1 MTGGPA
7 GAVPADGA
15 IDYWCNRFF
24 PEQADVWNAALGAT
38 GIAVK
43 VRTDNADSFCDAD
56 TMVARMDELGV
67 AVLILPVAHR
77 PVHPEPTDYELVAAQ
92 PEDLDRLVED
102 YPGRFLGQWSIDPG
116 TGMAGVAEAA
126 AMLEQPWCVGLHTHT
141 HSFDRRFDHADYY
154 PYYALCATHDVPFV
168 MQAGTSGGLM
178 PSECGVP
185 IGIDR
190 PALYF
195 PGVRFVLSHTGWPWV
210 AECIAMALKF
220 PNVYLGTSVYPPRHW
235 SAELVGFMNRAGR
248 RKCLWGTGFPTV
260 GHRHALGQLH
270 EVELGD
276 DARGNLLGGTARRV
290 FTRLG

>member
-1 MTGGPA
+1 MSAAAPA
-7 GAVPADGA
+7 EGA

-24 PEQADVWNAALGAT
+24 PEQADIWNAAVEAT

-43 VRTDNADSFCDAD
+43 FRTDGNDSFCDAD
-56 TMVARMDELGV
+56 TMVARMDELGI
-67 AVLILPVAHR
+67 AAMILTVAHR
-77 PVHPEPTDYELVAAQ
+77 PAHPTATDFELVAAQ
-92 PEDLDRLVED
+92 PDDMERLAAD
-102 YPGRFLGQWSIDPG
+102 YPGRLFGQWSIDPR
-116 TGMAGVAEAA
+116 TGMAGVGEAA
-126 AMLEQPWCVGLHTHT
+126 AMLAQPWCVGLHTHT

-154 PYYALCATHDVPFV
+154 PYYALCATGDVPFV

-178 PSECGVP
+178 PSECGMP
-185 IGIDR
+185 AGIDR

-195 PGVRFVLSHTGWPWV
+195 PEVRFVLSHTGWPWV

-235 SAELVGFMNRAGR
+235 SDELVAFINSAGR
-248 RKCLWGTGFPTV
+248 RKCLWGTGFPAA
-260 GHRHALGQLH
+260 GHRHCLDQLQ

-276 DARGNLLGGTARRV
+276 EARANLLGNTARRV

>member
-1 MTGGPA
+1 MSAAAPA
-7 GAVPADGA
+7 EGA

-24 PEQADVWNAALGAT
+24 PEQAAIWNAAVGAT

-43 VRTDNADSFCDAD
+43 FRTDGNDSFCDAD
-56 TMVARMDELGV
+56 TMVVRMDEMGI
-67 AVLILPVAHR
+67 AALILTVAHR
-77 PVHPEPTDYELVAAQ
+77 PAHPEVTDFELVAAQ
-92 PEDLDRLVED
+92 PDDMGRLATD
-102 YPGRFLGQWSIDPG
+102 HPGRFFGQWSIDPR
-116 TGMAGVAEAA
+116 TGMAGVDEAA
-126 AMLEQPWCVGLHTHT
+126 AMLAEPWCVGLHTHT

-154 PYYALCATHDVPFV
+154 PYYALCATGDVPFV

-185 IGIDR
+185 VGVDR

-210 AECIAMALKF
+210 AECIAVALKF

-235 SAELVGFMNRAGR
+235 SDELVAFINGAGR
-248 RKCLWGTGFPTV
+248 RKSLWGTGFPAA
-260 GHRHALGQLH
+260 GHRHCLDQLH
-270 EVELGD
+270 ELELGD
-276 DARGNLLGGTARRV
+276 EARANLLGDTARRV

>member
-1 MTGGPA
+1 MSAAAPA
-7 GAVPADGA
+7 SGA

-24 PEQADVWNAALGAT
+24 PEQADIWNAAVGAT

-43 VRTDNADSFCDAD
+43 FRTDGNDSFCDAE
-56 TMVARMDELGV
+56 TMVARMDELGI
-67 AVLILPVAHR
+67 AALILTVAHR
-77 PVHPEPTDYELVAAQ
+77 PAHPETTDFELVAAQ
-92 PEDLDRLVED
+92 PDDLERLAAD
-102 YPGRFLGQWSIDPG
+102 YPGRFFGQWSIDPR
-116 TGMAGVAEAA
+116 TGMAGVDEAA
-126 AMLEQPWCVGLHTHT
+126 AMLAQPWCVGLHTHT

-154 PYYALCATHDVPFV
+154 PYYALCATGDVPFV

-210 AECIAMALKF
+210 DECIAMALKF

-235 SAELVGFMNRAGR
+235 SDELVEFMNRAGR
-248 RKCLWGTGFPTV
+248 RKCLWGTGFPAA
-260 GHRHALGQLH
+260 GHRHCLDQLQ

-276 DARGNLLGGTARRV
+276 EARANLLGDTARRV

>member
-1 MTGGPA
+1 MSVAAPA
-7 GAVPADGA
+7 EGA

-24 PEQADVWNAALGAT
+24 PEQADIWNAAVGAT

-43 VRTDNADSFCDAD
+43 FRTDGNDSFCDTE
-56 TMVARMDELGV
+56 TMVARMDELGI
-67 AVLILPVAHR
+67 AALILTVAHR
-77 PVHPEPTDYELVAAQ
+77 PAHPEATDFELVAAQ
-92 PEDLDRLVED
+92 PDDMDQLAADH
-102 YPGRFLGQWSIDPG
+102 PGRFFGQWSIDPR
-116 TGMAGVAEAA
+116 TGMAGVDEAA
-126 AMLEQPWCVGLHTHT
+126 AMLDQPWCVGLHTHT

-154 PYYALCATHDVPFV
+154 PYYALCATGDVPFV

-185 IGIDR
+185 VGIDR

-195 PGVRFVLSHTGWPWV
+195 PGLRFVLSHTGWPWV

-235 SAELVGFMNRAGR
+235 SDELVAFINGAGR
-248 RKCLWGTGFPTV
+248 RKSMWGTGFPAA
-260 GHRHALGQLH
+260 GHRHCLDQLQ
-270 EVELGD
+270 ELELGD
-276 DARGNLLGGTARRV
+276 EAWDNLVGDTARQV

>member
-1 MTGGPA
+1 MTDSSL
-7 GAVPADGA
+7 ADGA

-24 PEQADVWNAALGAT
+24 PEQVDVWNAALEAT

-43 VRTDNADSFCDAD
+43 VRTDDTDSFCDAD
-56 TMVARMDELGV
+56 TMAARMDELGIA
-67 AVLILPVAHR
+67 AVILPVTHWPA
-77 PVHPEPTDYELVAAQ
+77 HPEATDFELVAAQ
-92 PEDLDRLVED
+92 PDDLERLAAD
-102 YPGRFLGQWSIDPG
+102 HPGRFLGQWSIDPR

-178 PSECGVP
+178 GSECGVP

-235 SAELVGFMNRAGR
+235 SSELVAFINGAGR

-260 GHRHALGQLH
+260 GHRHALGQLS
-270 EVELGD
+270 EVDLGD
-276 DARGNLLGGTARRV
+276 EARANLLGGTARRV